1 MWPGL
6 FGQFANCFPCRDKL
20 EACIIVRRGCKHMA
34 MIEYLVWWAGLF
46 AILKL
51 MTPVSEH
58 SPQLAVFG
66 FVVLATAFTFLG
78 SLIS

>member
-1 MWPGL
+1 
-6 FGQFANCFPCRDKL
+6 
-20 EACIIVRRGCKHMA
+20 MA